1 MERNVYDDCWQLLHH
16 FGRAADASKEAKFE
30 LFCQTW
36 HELQM
41 QHIYSA
47 QTNHI
52 EVIETTMAALHV
64 GKRVACGRRTN
75 GEPFLATRAQR
86 IGGIYLLYAIY
97 NKQPTKLF
105 VKIEVSPGTWQCL
118 TGYVEYL
125 RSECADR
132 TDTQQVSYIFWQLVK
147 QQAFRYTALDYC
159 QALDSLAAYDSLESF
174 AEAKQKTNNRA
185 ALLKQQLNTRSSTL
199 SEELHELA
207 EMAENCK
214 ILCQLETAYNKQMEP
229 HRHSFPATNV
239 FSHLREVFCQ
249 INDLFTD
256 EEQPATSS
264 APNEQLELR
273 KRARHKAMFGETKE
287 EAPTEEVDDKAPPE
301 PRDHHERRMSSATVF
316 SRRLP
321 DDVIRDLECENH

>member
-1 MERNVYDDCWQLLHH
+1 MEQNVYGDCWQLLQH
-16 FGRAADASKEAKFE
+16 FGRAADALNEAKFE

-64 GKRVACGRRTN
+64 GKRVACGRRTS

-86 IGGIYLLYAIY
+86 IGAIYLLYAIY

-105 VKIEVSPGTWQCL
+105 VKIEVSPRTWESL
-118 TGYVEYL
+118 TGYLEHL
-125 RSECADR
+125 RSECTDR
-132 TDTQQVSYIFWQLVK
+132 SDTQQVSYIFWQLVK

-185 ALLKQQLNTRSSTL
+185 ALLKQQLNSSVSTL
-199 SEELHELA
+199 SDELHELA
-207 EMAENCK
+207 EMSANCQT
-214 ILCQLETAYNKQMEP
+214 LCELETAYNKQMEP
-229 HRHSFPATNV
+229 HRHSFPATNI
-239 FSHLREVFCQ
+239 FSHLRDVFCQ
-249 INDLFTD
+249 INDLLTD
-256 EEQPATSS
+256 EQRPTTSRS
-264 APNEQLELR
+264 PNEQLDLR
-273 KRARHKAMFGETKE
+273 KRARLKAMYGETKE
-287 EAPTEEVDDKAPPE
+287 QAPTEEIDEKALPE
-301 PRDHHERRMSSATVF
+301 PHDHHERRMSSATVF

-321 DDVIRDLECENH
+321 DDVIRDLECEKH